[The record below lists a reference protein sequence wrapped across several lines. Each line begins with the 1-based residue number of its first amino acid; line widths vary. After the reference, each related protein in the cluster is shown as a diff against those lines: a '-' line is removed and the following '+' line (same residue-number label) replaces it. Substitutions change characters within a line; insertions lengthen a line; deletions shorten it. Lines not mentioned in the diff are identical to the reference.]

1 MTQLQDRTPYEP
13 VTGGG
18 GPGNT
23 ETRTAEQTVD
33 AVVATADAVF
43 HSLREGQ
50 DAAAG
55 VVRQWAG
62 RLAGVPFT
70 ALTEGGGSVMS
81 GRVWVDCT
89 FEMVDVLVEMQ
100 RRSVLQL
107 VGLQQRT
114 AGLLVESGLALA
126 GASRGAA
133 EGAHVAQTDRT
144 DTSSRRHPHRA
155 ADGRSYWR
163 SAAPG
168 SSVSGCAHRRSRRT
182 WRR

>member
-1 MTQLQDRTPYEP
+1 MTQLQDRTPDEP
-13 VTGGG
+13 PVAGGG

-70 ALTEGGGSVMS
+70 ALTEGGGSVVS

-133 EGAHVAQTDRT
+133 GGAPVAQTDRT
-144 DTSSRRHPHRA
+144 EAS
-155 ADGRSYWR
+155 
-163 SAAPG
+163 
-168 SSVSGCAHRRSRRT
+168 
-182 WRR
+182 

>member
-1 MTQLQDRTPYEP
+1 MTQLQDRTPDEP
-13 VTGGG
+13 PVADGG
-18 GPGNT
+18 GPADT

-70 ALTEGGGSVMS
+70 ALTEGGGSVVS

-89 FEMVDVLVEMQ
+89 FEMVNTLLDMQ
-100 RRSVLQL
+100 RRSVLQI
-107 VGLQQRT
+107 VGLQRRT
-114 AGLLVESGLALA
+114 ADLLASTISG
-126 GASRGAA
+126 GSTPHPTA
-133 EGAHVAQTDRT
+133 EIPRP
-144 DTSSRRHPHRA
+144 RP
-155 ADGRSYWR
+155 
-163 SAAPG
+163 
-168 SSVSGCAHRRSRRT
+168 
-182 WRR
+182 

>member
-1 MTQLQDRTPYEP
+1 MTQLQDRTPDEP
-13 VTGGG
+13 PVAGGG

-70 ALTEGGGSVMS
+70 ALTEGGGSVVS

-107 VGLQQRT
+107 VGLQRRT

-133 EGAHVAQTDRT
+133 GGDPCCADRA
-144 DTSSRRHPHRA
+144 HRA
-155 ADGRSYWR
+155 VLTTDIDTAQRGRRLQLQERRPRRVVGQWMC
-163 SAAPG
+163 APPLT
-168 SSVSGCAHRRSRRT
+168 S
-182 WRR
+182 